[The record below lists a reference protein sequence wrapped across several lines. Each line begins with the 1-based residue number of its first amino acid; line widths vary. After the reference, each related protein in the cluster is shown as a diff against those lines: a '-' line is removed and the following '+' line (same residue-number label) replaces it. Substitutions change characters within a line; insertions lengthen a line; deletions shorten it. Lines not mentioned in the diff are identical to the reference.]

1 MASRITK
8 TLTKSERSY
17 YYKAIKHL
25 DPSDLYVICDESA
38 DTLSYSKLID
48 SPNLTG
54 RPTDEELTRA
64 LIIVN
69 LIFKYNYKPEQL
81 KLEAT
86 YGISVPGRQHTTVSG
101 AYYRNDIAIK
111 SEDLSTYEKLIEVK
125 RITEYL
131 DCNDPLIKTE
141 MSSINCKIFLKN
153 F

>member
-1 MASRITK
+1 MNCQFKNIDKYIYLLYSHKRITSSKEEVFDNMASRTTK
-8 TLTKSERSY
+8 TLTKIERSY

-69 LIFKYNYKPEQL
+69 LIFKYN
-81 KLEAT
+81 
-86 YGISVPGRQHTTVSG
+86 
-101 AYYRNDIAIK
+101 
-111 SEDLSTYEKLIEVK
+111 
-125 RITEYL
+125 
-131 DCNDPLIKTE
+131 
-141 MSSINCKIFLKN
+141 
-153 F
+153 